1 VTYDKAVGLAIR
13 TSRKVRGVS
22 MPELAEALGLS
33 TSGLSRLENGRTQT
47 TIVHLRRVGRRLGI
61 EGSTILEEAERYV
74 ERSKI

>member
-1 VTYDKAVGLAIR
+1 MTYDEAVGLAIR

-22 MPELAEALGLS
+22 MPELAEALGVS
-33 TSGLSRLENGRTQT
+33 TSALSRLENGRTQT

-61 EGSTILEEAERYV
+61 EGSMILEEAERYV